1 MADNIEFDLSD
12 LKFFGAVGASISHEM
27 KNVLAIIN
35 EMMGLLDD
43 LSRMAASGRALD
55 FDRLQQIASRMK
67 TQIQRGNEIMRDLNR
82 LAHSMDHDQQSVELM
97 DMAGFVASLAKRR
110 ASMNQVNLE
119 ATAGTEPVSL
129 TTNAF
134 ALEHLLWACLEQAL
148 KIAGQGATIRIS
160 AEKGAAG
167 PCIHF
172 GPLESIDRNDLDP
185 FFNNQ
190 TEALAERLGAELI
203 AEPSVKELI
212 LQLPATQKNV

>member
-1 MADNIEFDLSD
+1 MAAEFEFDLND

-43 LSRMAASGRALD
+43 LSRLSASGRSFD
-55 FDRLQQIASRMK
+55 MDRLQQIASRMK

-82 LAHSMDHDQQSVELM
+82 FAHSMDHEEQSM
-97 DMAGFVASLAKRR
+97 DLTDMVDFVSGLAKRR
-110 ASMNQVNLE
+110 ASLNHVTLE
-119 ATAGTEPVSL
+119 AAVGSGPVST

-148 KIAGQGATIRIS
+148 QMTA
-160 AEKGAAG
+160 KGTTVRMSVKQAAAG

-172 GPLESIDRNDLDP
+172 GPLESIGRLNAENP
-185 FFNNQ
+185 TNNKIK
-190 TEALAERLGAELI
+190 ALAERLGAELT
-203 AEPSVKELI
+203 AEPSAKELI
-212 LQLPATQKNV
+212 LHLPANKK